1 MNRASAGFRSGF
13 VSILGR
19 PNAGKSTLL
28 NAMVGGKLAIV
39 SEKPQTTR
47 TSVEGVVNLNNA
59 QIVFV
64 DTPGIHKSTTLLNQ
78 RMMGTVRAAVEDR
91 DVLLYL
97 VDATVPVGDEDV
109 QALDALK
116 KVSTPPFLLL
126 TKIDRLQ
133 DKRQLLPLIE
143 QYKGVREFDEYIP
156 ISALT
161 GEGLDRV
168 REAILARLKEG
179 PAYFPPDY
187 VTDQPERFLA
197 AELIRERV
205 LHETRQEVP
214 HAVASVIDQW
224 QETGRLLTITAT
236 IYVERPGQKAI
247 LIGAKGAML
256 KRIGTLARHEMEKM
270 FDRKIFLELF
280 VKVQKNW
287 RENPEFLDAIDW
299 RAMRGR
305 ELEPEP
311 SSDS

>member
-1 MNRASAGFRSGF
+1 MNRPTSEFRSGF

-19 PNAGKSTLL
+19 PNAGKSTFL

-39 SEKPQTTR
+39 SEKLQTTR
-47 TSVEGVVNLNNA
+47 TSIEGVLNLDHA

-97 VDATVPVGDEDV
+97 ADVSAPFSQEDA

-116 KVSTPPFLLL
+116 KVSTPAFLLL
-126 TKIDRLQ
+126 NKIDLLQ

-143 QYKGVREFDEYIP
+143 QYRTARYFDEYIP
-156 ISALT
+156 ISAKT

-187 VTDQPERFLA
+187 LTDQP
-197 AELIRERV
+197 
-205 LHETRQEVP
+205 
-214 HAVASVIDQW
+214 
-224 QETGRLLTITAT
+224 
-236 IYVERPGQKAI
+236 
-247 LIGAKGAML
+247 
-256 KRIGTLARHEMEKM
+256 
-270 FDRKIFLELF
+270 
-280 VKVQKNW
+280 
-287 RENPEFLDAIDW
+287 
-299 RAMRGR
+299 
-305 ELEPEP
+305 
-311 SSDS
+311 